1 MSQEIERI
9 ARLETLL
16 EDNNKAIHLIGEGLF
31 GNGKPGLMSDFRL
44 LSDSVNR
51 HHKDAQERI
60 RKEEEL
66 KQERKTDWKWVVT
79 TIIAIAAVITALFR

>member
-16 EDNNKAIHLIGEGLF
+16 EDNNKAIHRIEEALF
-31 GNGKPGLMSDFRL
+31 GNGKPGLISDFRL

-51 HHKDAQERI
+51 HHKASQERI

>member
-1 MSQEIERI
+1 MSQVIERI

-16 EDNNKAIHLIGEGLF
+16 EDNNQAIHHIEEALF
-31 GNGKPGLMSDFRL
+31 GNGKPGLISDFSL

-51 HHKDAQERI
+51 HHKYAQERI

-66 KQERKTDWKWVVT
+66 KKERKTDWKWVVT